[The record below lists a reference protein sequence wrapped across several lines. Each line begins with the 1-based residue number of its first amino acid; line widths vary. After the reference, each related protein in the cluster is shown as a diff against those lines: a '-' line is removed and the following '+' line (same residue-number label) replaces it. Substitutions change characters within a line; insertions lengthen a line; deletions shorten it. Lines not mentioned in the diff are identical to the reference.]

1 MRTAAEDSKAAGVT
15 FARRA
20 EERTFTVDGM
30 LQRCW
35 DFAPVPEGSG
45 AANPDGD
52 DAAGRDAAP
61 PIFMV
66 HGFRGDHHGLLR
78 IVEALPGH
86 RVLVPDLPGFG
97 RGEPLPGPHDVGA
110 YAGFVA
116 AALEGGVPGLGSD
129 TVLLGHSFG
138 SIIASKVAAERP
150 ELISELALVNPICEP
165 ALEGPKGI
173 TSKAAE
179 LYYLS
184 AARLPER
191 LGMALLQHPA
201 IVRGM
206 SIFMAKTRD
215 PALRRWI
222 HGQHRAY
229 FSAFANRDVV
239 LDAFRAS
246 ISSTV
251 RDTAA
256 QLDMPVLLIAA
267 ERDDLGSV
275 AGQRKLAALIP
286 DAELHILPGVGHL
299 VHYEAPAEAAAL
311 ITDFLQ
317 RRHP

>member
-1 MRTAAEDSKAAGVT
+1 MPHGIQLT
-15 FARRA
+15 RRA
-20 EERTFTVDGM
+20 DVRTFTVAGT

-35 DFAPVPEGSG
+35 DFPAVAPGAGGSRP
-45 AANPDGD
+45 A
-52 DAAGRDAAP
+52 
-61 PIFMV
+61 IFMV

-78 IVEALPGH
+78 IVEALPEH

-97 RGEPLPGPHDVGA
+97 SAQPLPGTHDVGA

-116 AALEGGVPGLGSD
+116 AALAGGLPDLGPD

-138 SIIASKVAAERP
+138 SIIASRVAAEHP
-150 ELISELALVNPICEP
+150 ELISELILVNPICEP

-179 LYYLS
+179 LYYLA
-184 AARLPER
+184 AARLPEP

-215 PALRRWI
+215 RSLRRWI
-222 HGQHRAY
+222 HGQHDAY
-229 FSAFANRDVV
+229 FSAFANRNVV

-251 RDTAA
+251 RDSAGA
-256 QLDMPVLLIAA
+256 LGMPVLLIAA

-275 AGQRKLAALIP
+275 AGQHRLAALMP
-286 DAELHILPGVGHL
+286 DAELHVLPGVGHL
-299 VHYEAPAEAAAL
+299 VHYEAPAEAAEL
-311 ITDFLQ
+311 ISDFLR
-317 RRHP
+317 RRHS

>member
-1 MRTAAEDSKAAGVT
+1 MSAPAVTLARTAVVRSFDVAGT
-15 FARRA
+15 EQF
-20 EERTFTVDGM
+20 
-30 LQRCW
+30 CW
-35 DFAPVPEGSG
+35 DFAPL
-45 AANPDGD
+45 A
-52 DAAGRDAAP
+52 DAGLP
-61 PIFMV
+61 PVFMV

-78 IVEALPGH
+78 IVEALPRH

-97 RGEPLPGPHDVGA
+97 SARPLPGTHDVRA

-116 AALEGGVPGLGSD
+116 DALETGLPDLGPD

-138 SIIASKVAAERP
+138 SIIAARAAADRP
-150 ELISELALVNPICEP
+150 ELISRLILVNPICEP

-179 LYYLS
+179 LYYLA
-184 AARLPER
+184 AARLPET
-191 LGMALLQHPA
+191 LGMALLQHPL

-215 PALRRWI
+215 PELRRWI
-222 HGQHRAY
+222 HGQHDAY

-251 RDTAA
+251 RDSA
-256 QLDMPVLLIAA
+256 QQLEMPVLLIAA

-275 AGQRKLAALIP
+275 AGQQRLAALMP
-286 DAELHILPGVGHL
+286 DAELHILPDAGHL
-299 VHYEAPAEAAAL
+299 VHYEAPAEAAEL
-311 ITDFLQ
+311 ISGFLL
-317 RRHP
+317 RRQS

>member
-1 MRTAAEDSKAAGVT
+1 MKNASPAGSAGIDLT
-15 FARRA
+15 RRA
-20 EERTFTVDGM
+20 EVRTFTVAGT

-35 DFAPVPEGSG
+35 DYPPVENG
-45 AANPDGD
+45 AAGQ
-52 DAAGRDAAP
+52 P

-78 IVEALPGH
+78 IVEALPQH
-86 RVLVPDLPGFG
+86 RILVPDLPGFG
-97 RGEPLPGPHDVGA
+97 SADPLPQTHDVGA
-110 YAGFVA
+110 YAGFVS
-116 AALEGGVPGLGSD
+116 AALAGGVPGLGSD

-138 SIIASKVAAERP
+138 SIIASRVAAEHP
-150 ELISELALVNPICEP
+150 ELLSELILVNPICEP
-165 ALEGPKGI
+165 ALEGSKAI

-179 LYYLS
+179 LYYLA

-191 LGMALLQHPA
+191 IGMALLQHRA

-222 HGQHRAY
+222 HDQHRAY

-246 ISSTV
+246 ISATV
-251 RDTAA
+251 RDAAA
-256 QLDMPVLLIAA
+256 QLRMPVLLIAA

-275 AGQRKLAALIP
+275 AGQRKLAGLIP
-286 DAELHILPGVGHL
+286 DAELAVLPGVGHL

>member
-1 MRTAAEDSKAAGVT
+1 MT
-15 FARRA
+15 RRA
-20 EERTFTVDGM
+20 EVRTFTVAGT

-35 DFAPVPEGSG
+35 DYPPVDNGT
-45 AANPDGD
+45 
-52 DAAGRDAAP
+52 AGQP

-78 IVEALPGH
+78 IVEALPQH
-86 RVLVPDLPGFG
+86 RILVPDLPGFG
-97 RGEPLPGPHDVGA
+97 SADPLPQTHDVGA
-110 YAGFVA
+110 YAGFVS
-116 AALEGGVPGLGSD
+116 AALAGGVPGLGSD

-138 SIIASKVAAERP
+138 SIIASRVAAEHP
-150 ELISELALVNPICEP
+150 ELLSELILVNPICEP
-165 ALEGPKGI
+165 ALEGSKAI

-179 LYYLS
+179 LYYLA

-191 LGMALLQHPA
+191 IGMALLQHRA

-215 PALRRWI
+215 PQLRRWI

-246 ISSTV
+246 ISATV
-251 RDTAA
+251 RDAAA
-256 QLDMPVLLIAA
+256 QLGMPVLLIAA

-275 AGQRKLAALIP
+275 AGQQKLAGLIP
-286 DAELHILPGVGHL
+286 DAELAVLPGVGHL

>member
-1 MRTAAEDSKAAGVT
+1 MRTAFRGSTTANIAFSRRAVVRT
-15 FARRA
+15 FA
-20 EERTFTVDGM
+20 VDGTV
-30 LQRCW
+30 QRCW
-35 DFAPVPEGSG
+35 DFPAVPGPADGTASG
-45 AANPDGD
+45 G
-52 DAAGRDAAP
+52 AGAQAP

-97 RGEPLPGPHDVGA
+97 SAQPLPGTHDVGA

-116 AALEGGVPGLGSD
+116 AALSGGLPDLGPD

-138 SIIASKVAAERP
+138 SIIASRVAAGHP
-150 ELISELALVNPICEP
+150 ELISELILVNPICEP

-179 LYYLS
+179 LYYLA

-215 PALRRWI
+215 RSLRRWI
-222 HGQHRAY
+222 HGQHDAY
-229 FSAFANRDVV
+229 FSAFANRNVV

-251 RDTAA
+251 RDSAGA
-256 QLDMPVLLIAA
+256 LGMPVLLVAA

-275 AGQRKLAALIP
+275 AGQQRLAALMP
-286 DAELHILPGVGHL
+286 DAELHVLPGVGHL
-299 VHYEAPAEAAAL
+299 VHYEAPAEAAEL
-311 ITDFLQ
+311 ISEFLR
-317 RRHP
+317 RRHS

>member
-1 MRTAAEDSKAAGVT
+1 MRTAPRDRQVADIRLTRSADV
-15 FARRA
+15 
-20 EERTFTVDGM
+20 RTIAVDGT

-35 DFAPVPEGSG
+35 DFPAVPGHPSGS
-45 AANPDGD
+45 
-52 DAAGRDAAP
+52 

-78 IVEALPGH
+78 VVEALPQH
-86 RVLVPDLPGFG
+86 RILVPDLPGFG
-97 RGEPLPGPHDVGA
+97 SGQPLPGTHDVGA

-116 AALEGGVPGLGSD
+116 ALLSSEMLGLGPD

-138 SIIASKVAAERP
+138 SIIASRVAADHP
-150 ELISELALVNPICEP
+150 ELLSELVLVNPICEP

-179 LYYLS
+179 LYYLA
-184 AARLPER
+184 AARLPES

-222 HGQHRAY
+222 HGQHAAY

-246 ISSTV
+246 ISTTV
-251 RDTAA
+251 RDSAE
-256 QLDMPVLLIAA
+256 QLAMPVLLIAA

-275 AGQRKLAALIP
+275 AGQERLAALIP
-286 DAELHILPGVGHL
+286 DAELHVLPGVGHL
-299 VHYEAPAEAAAL
+299 VHYEAPAEAARL
-311 ITDFLQ
+311 ISDFLL
-317 RRHP
+317 RRHA

>member
-1 MRTAAEDSKAAGVT
+1 MRTAPRDRQVADIRLTRSAEV
-15 FARRA
+15 
-20 EERTFTVDGM
+20 RTIAVDGT

-35 DFAPVPEGSG
+35 DFP
-45 AANPDGD
+45 
-52 DAAGRDAAP
+52 AAP
-61 PIFMV
+61 GHPSGSPIFMV

-78 IVEALPGH
+78 VVEALPQH
-86 RVLVPDLPGFG
+86 RILVPDLPGFG
-97 RGEPLPGPHDVGA
+97 SGQPLQGTHDVGA

-116 AALEGGVPGLGSD
+116 ALLSSEMLGLGTD

-138 SIIASKVAAERP
+138 SIIASRVAADHP
-150 ELISELALVNPICEP
+150 ELLSELVLVNPICEP

-179 LYYLS
+179 LYYLA
-184 AARLPER
+184 AARLPES

-222 HGQHRAY
+222 HGQHAAY

-246 ISSTV
+246 ISTTV
-251 RDTAA
+251 RDSAE
-256 QLDMPVLLIAA
+256 QLAMPVLLIAA

-275 AGQRKLAALIP
+275 AGQERLAALIP
-286 DAELHILPGVGHL
+286 DAELHVLPGVGHL
-299 VHYEAPAEAAAL
+299 VHYEAPAEAARL
-311 ITDFLQ
+311 ISDFLL
-317 RRHP
+317 RRHA

>member
-1 MRTAAEDSKAAGVT
+1 MPAGSPGGAAEVVLT
-15 FARRA
+15 RRA
-20 EERTFTVDGM
+20 DVRTLAVNGT

-35 DFAPVPEGSG
+35 DFPAVFAEP
-45 AANPDGD
+45 
-52 DAAGRDAAP
+52 AGP

-86 RVLVPDLPGFG
+86 RVVVPDLPGFG
-97 RGEPLPGPHDVGA
+97 SGQPLEGQHDVGA

-116 AALEGGVPGLGSD
+116 AALSSELLGLGPD

-138 SIIASKVAAERP
+138 SIIASRVAAEHP
-150 ELISELALVNPICEP
+150 ELISELVLVNPICEP
-165 ALEGPKGI
+165 ALEGPKGV

-179 LYYLS
+179 LYYLA
-184 AARLPER
+184 AARLPEP
-191 LGMALLQHPA
+191 LGMALLQHPV

-215 PALRRWI
+215 RSLRRWI
-222 HGQHRAY
+222 HGQHDAY

-246 ISSTV
+246 ISTTV
-251 RDTAA
+251 RDSAG
-256 QLDMPVLLIAA
+256 QLAMPVLLIAA

-275 AGQRKLAALIP
+275 AGQQRLAALIP

-311 ITDFLQ
+311 ISDFLH
-317 RRHP
+317 RRHS

>member
-1 MRTAAEDSKAAGVT
+1 MRTASASSAAGIE
-15 FARRA
+15 FLRRG
-20 EERTFTVDGM
+20 EERTFSVDGT

-35 DFAPVPEGSG
+35 DFAPVQ
-45 AANPDGD
+45 GD
-52 DAAGRDAAP
+52 SADAAGPP

-86 RVLVPDLPGFG
+86 RVVVPDLPGFG
-97 RGEPLPGPHDVGA
+97 QAEPLRGAHDVGA

-116 AALEGGVPGLGSD
+116 AALDGGVSDLGPD

-138 SIIASKVAAERP
+138 SIIASAVAAERP
-150 ELISELALVNPICEP
+150 ELISELVLVNPICEP

-179 LYYLS
+179 LYYLA

-191 LGMALLQHPA
+191 LGMALLRHPA

-215 PALRRWI
+215 PGLRRWI

-256 QLDMPVLLIAA
+256 RLAMPVLLIAA

-275 AGQRKLAALIP
+275 PGQRRLAALIP
-286 DAELHILPGVGHL
+286 DAELQVLPGVGHL

-311 ITDFLQ
+311 IVDFLR